1 MLLCVIFCKHKTA
14 CEMRISDW
22 SSDGCSSDLRRTM
35 ATLEKVRVR
44 EYMSSRLMT
53 FTPEMEVMNAVHQL
67 VKSGHSGAPVVDASG
82 KLVGMLSERD
92 CLQIAM
98 VAAQDTCVAGPISQY
113 MRSEEHT
120 SELQSLMRISYA
132 VFCLKKKT
140 KHTTNATHTH

>member
-1 MLLCVIFCKHKTA
+1 
-14 CEMRISDW
+14 
-22 SSDGCSSDLRRTM
+22 M
-35 ATLEKVRVR
+35 ATLEKVSVR
-44 EYMSSRLMT
+44 DYMSSRLMT

-113 MRSEEHT
+113 MSTKLETVSSDMSLAQLAGLFVTNSHFRRYPVVDDGKLVGQISRSDV
-120 SELQSLMRISYA
+120 LRAISH
-132 VFCLKKKT
+132 CC
-140 KHTTNATHTH
+140 

>member
-1 MLLCVIFCKHKTA
+1 M
-14 CEMRISDW
+14 S
-22 SSDGCSSDLRRTM
+22 
-35 ATLEKVRVR
+35 TLEKVRVH

-67 VKSGHSGAPVVDASG
+67 VKSGHSGAPVVDADG

-113 MRSEEHT
+113 MSTKLETVSSDMSLAQLAGLFVTNSHFRRYPVVDDGKLIGQISRSDV
-120 SELQSLMRISYA
+120 LRAISH
-132 VFCLKKKT
+132 CC
-140 KHTTNATHTH
+140 